1 MGGTQVVKA
10 QLKNTESE
18 WSSVANESERKENNN
33 RSENNWSWTCWC
45 HRPSIQRNISLLWS
59 TYKTYIPKMITEL
72 ESQEE
77 IKQMDN
83 EGSDQ
88 EANDSEN
95 LANLE

>member
-1 MGGTQVVKA
+1 MGGAQVVKA
-10 QLKNTESE
+10 QIKNTESE

-33 RSENNWSWTCWC
+33 RSENNWSWTCWI
-45 HRPSIQRNISLLWS
+45 HKPSIQRNIALLWN
-59 TYKTYIPKMITEL
+59 TYKTYIPKTITDL

-77 IKQMDN
+77 IKQ

-88 EANDSEN
+88 EANDSKN